1 MAALNRRDF
10 LTRALASAAVASL
23 VPNSL
28 LAAPRRRLL
37 CFTKSSGFQHG
48 PVKRGADGS
57 PSLVERVLKEQGAL
71 HGFDVECTK
80 DGSVFTTAGLKDFD
94 AFFFYTSGMLTEAGT
109 DGTPPMPAGG
119 KQALLDAIRG
129 GKGFVAVHSSTDSFH
144 TLPDPPDRS
153 NRYVAHGAASD
164 PYLKMLG
171 GEFIAHGKQQSAPM
185 RIVDPAFPGMRAF
198 GSAEVDRWGEWYS
211 LKDFAPDLHVLA
223 VLETKDMPDS
233 FYQRGAY
240 PVVWAR
246 AHGQGRVFYSALGH
260 LEREWEEPAFL
271 GHLLGG
277 LSWAFGDAP
286 AVTSPNLAAVAPRY
300 ADIPPFPKS
309 SQ

>member
-1 MAALNRRDF
+1 MSE
-10 LTRALASAAVASL
+10 LTRRQFLARAAVSAVAASL
-23 VPNSL
+23 VPGEL
-28 LAAPRRRLL
+28 VAAPRRRLL
-37 CFTKSSGFQHG
+37 CFTKSAGFEHG
-48 PVKRGADGS
+48 PVKRGKDGG

-80 DGSVFTTAGLKDFD
+80 DGSVFTPAGLKGFD

-119 KQALLDAIRG
+119 KAALLEAVRG

-144 TLPDPPDRS
+144 TLPDPADRS

-164 PYLKMLG
+164 AYLRMLG
-171 GEFIAHGKQQSAPM
+171 GEFIAHGNQQSAPM
-185 RIVDPAFPGMRAF
+185 RIVDAGFPGMDSF
-198 GSAEVDRWGEWYS
+198 GGAEVDRWGEWYS

-223 VLETKDMPDS
+223 VLETRGMPDS
-233 FYQRGAY
+233 MYQRGAY

-246 AHGQGRVFYSALGH
+246 QHGRGRVFYSALGH

-277 LSWAFGDAP
+277 LRWAFGDAP
-286 AVTSPNLAAVAPRY
+286 ARVAANLAAAAPRH
-300 ADIPPFPKS
+300 ADLPPFPNPTK
-309 SQ
+309 